1 MAEKEASQRRIIEQ
15 QLIQIADLQKTIKKL
30 KEKLMEG
37 VRVLKAIMI
46 NCFTNSTFT
55 GPLCGRYREPLGR
68 T

>member
-15 QLIQIADLQKTIKKL
+15 QFIQIADLQKTIKKL

-37 VRVLKAIMI
+37 VRVFKKKAIMI

-55 GPLCGRYREPLGR
+55 GPLRG
-68 T
+68 